1 MKQSSPIFFSL
12 ILSLNLSLSLSTIG
26 AQTAEAKR
34 HSQTSTHSG
43 TTSSRSGHSQSTAH
57 AQGAHHRG
65 ESRLSSRHHKGAAE
79 VAEGHHGRHHGKHER
94 VAHSASRTRYA
105 YSASLFMPK
114 PPDFEQTPF
123 NSNISDKVEQAFEQ
137 GTADSY
143 PARALVRAGVVH
155 YHPLHGGI
163 FWRREPVKYI
173 IMHST
178 EPGVNQSAPR
188 IIDSWSSMGIRHPGA
203 QYVVDRD
210 GAIYQ
215 AVDPELATVH
225 INIFKTLPGINNDNS
240 IGIEMCHTGK
250 QDYPEP
256 QRRSVSKL
264 VTYLQERYKVPD
276 ENIITHRYAQQ
287 GDHTDPVNFDWDGF
301 IGDKNRLRT
310 RAIAMRINKINEEAR
325 HLPDFDPSTA
335 STPGVTTFL
344 LQPHMEIKT
353 TTVAPAMKDASGK
366 KLPASKTVS
375 TMTFSLPPTPV
386 TVITPVDPNAVRDP
400 MRGPIEVD
408 PTVVRQLSYPPAPA
422 PGAGSGFSSSS
433 RASSSSSSGAASK
446 SGTASS
452 VVRTEEHTNAAP
464 AEVETPRSGSGSGVN
479 ADPAVEQ
486 MNMDPDG
493 HGADAAPL
501 PGNGSKPVNP

>member
-1 MKQSSPIFFSL
+1 MKHSSPIFLSL
-12 ILSLNLSLSLSTIG
+12 IVSLNLCLVAICSQAT
-26 AQTAEAKR
+26 EAKH
-34 HSQTSTHSG
+34 HSPTASHSA
-43 TTSSRSGHSQSTAH
+43 TTASRSGHGQSTAH
-57 AQGAHHRG
+57 GAGAHHKG
-65 ESRLSSRHHKGAAE
+65 ETRISSRHHKGSSVIAE
-79 VAEGHHGRHHGKHER
+79 AHHGRHHGKHEHA
-94 VAHSASRTRYA
+94 VAHSAPKTRYA
-105 YSASLFMPK
+105 YSASLFMAK

-123 NSNISDKVEQAFEQ
+123 GNNISDQIEQAFEH

-210 GAIYQ
+210 GSIYQ

-250 QDYPEP
+250 QDYPKA
-256 QRRSVSKL
+256 QRESVSKL

-276 ENIITHRYAQQ
+276 ENIVTHRYAQQ

-301 IGDKNRLRT
+301 ISDKNRLRT

-325 HLPDFDPSTA
+325 HLPDFDA
-335 STPGVTTFL
+335 STTESPGATTFL

-353 TTVAPAMKDASGK
+353 TTLTPATKDASGK
-366 KLPASKTVS
+366 KSPSTKTVS
-375 TMTFSLPPTPV
+375 TTTFSLPPSPV
-386 TVITPVDPNAVRDP
+386 TVITPSDPTAVRDP

-408 PTVVRQLSYPPAPA
+408 PTVVRQLSYPPAAA
-422 PGAGSGFSSSS
+422 PPVS
-433 RASSSSSSGAASK
+433 RPPASSNGSAGTKVTGTKA
-446 SGTASS
+446 GTASS
-452 VVRTEEHTNAAP
+452 IGHPLENKNSAP
-464 AEVETPRSGSGSGVN
+464 AEVGSPDSG
-479 ADPAVEQ
+479 AKTEPASEP

-493 HGADAAPL
+493 QGADAAPI
-501 PGNGSKPVNP
+501 PGNGSRPVNQN

>member
-1 MKQSSPIFFSL
+1 MRVS
-12 ILSLNLSLSLSTIG
+12 
-26 AQTAEAKR
+26 A
-34 HSQTSTHSG
+34 
-43 TTSSRSGHSQSTAH
+43 
-57 AQGAHHRG
+57 
-65 ESRLSSRHHKGAAE
+65 RHHSVNIAAADE
-79 VAEGHHGRHHGKHER
+79 HHGRHHNKHQHS
-94 VAHSASRTRYA
+94 VARTAPKTRYA
-105 YSASLFMPK
+105 YSASLFMAK

-123 NSNISDKVEQAFEQ
+123 ASNISEQVGQAFEH
-137 GTADSY
+137 GTADTY

-188 IIDSWSSMGIRHPGA
+188 IIDSWSSLGIRHPGA

-210 GAIYQ
+210 GEIYQ

-250 QDYPEP
+250 QDYPKA
-256 QRRSVSKL
+256 QRESVSKL

-287 GDHTDPVNFDWDGF
+287 GDHTDPVNFDWEGF
-301 IGDKNRLRT
+301 ISDKNRLRT

-325 HLPDFDPSTA
+325 HLPDFDPSSIPSATA
-335 STPGVTTFL
+335 TTFL

-353 TTVAPAMKDASGK
+353 TTVSPATKDVSGK
-366 KLPASKTVS
+366 KQPATKTV
-375 TMTFSLPPTPV
+375 TTTTFSLPPSPV
-386 TVITPVDPNAVRDP
+386 TVITPTDTKSVRDP

-408 PTVVRQLSYPPAPA
+408 PAVVRQLSYPPAPA
-422 PGAGSGFSSSS
+422 PVVSRPPGSGASAAVGAGSVIHAGAESSTGF
-433 RASSSSSSGAASK
+433 K
-446 SGTASS
+446 SGTSS
-452 VVRTEEHTNAAP
+452 GEHTTENKK
-464 AEVETPRSGSGSGVN
+464 GVSEEGDARRN
-479 ADPAVEQ
+479 GANDPAADQ

-493 HGADAAPL
+493 QGADAAPI
-501 PGNGSKPVNP
+501 PGNGTRP

>member
-1 MKQSSPIFFSL
+1 MKQSSPIFLSL
-12 ILSLNLSLSLSTIG
+12 ILSLNLSLSLTTVG
-26 AQTAEAKR
+26 VQTAEAKR
-34 HSQTSTHSG
+34 HSQTSSHTG
-43 TTSSRSGHSQSTAH
+43 TTSSRSGHGQSTAH
-57 AQGAHHRG
+57 SQGAHHKG
-65 ESRLSSRHHKGAAE
+65 ESRLSSRHHRGATE
-79 VAEGHHGRHHGKHER
+79 VAEAHHGRHHGKHEH
-94 VAHSASRTRYA
+94 VAHAAPKTRYA

-123 NSNISDKVEQAFEQ
+123 NSSISDKVEQAFEQ

-250 QDYPEP
+250 QDYPKP
-256 QRRSVSKL
+256 QRESVSKL

-301 IGDKNRLRT
+301 ISDKNRLRT

-335 STPGVTTFL
+335 ASPGITTFL

-353 TTVAPAMKDASGK
+353 TTVTPVAKDAAGK
-366 KLPASKTVS
+366 KLPASKTV
-375 TMTFSLPPTPV
+375 TTTTFSLPPSPV
-386 TVITPVDPNAVRDP
+386 TVITPADPHAVRDP

-422 PGAGSGFSSSS
+422 PAPGAGSGFSSSS
-433 RASSSSSSGAASK
+433 TAGYR
-446 SGTASS
+446 SGTASG
-452 VVRTEEHTNAAP
+452 VTHPEQRKNAAP
-464 AEVETPRSGSGSGVN
+464 AEVEIPRSGAS
-479 ADPAVEQ
+479 ADSASEQ